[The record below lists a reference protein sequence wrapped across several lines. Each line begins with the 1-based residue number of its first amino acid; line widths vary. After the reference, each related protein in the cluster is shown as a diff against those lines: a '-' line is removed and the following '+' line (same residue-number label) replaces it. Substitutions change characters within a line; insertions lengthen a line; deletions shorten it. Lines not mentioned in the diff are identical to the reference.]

1 MSSQIII
8 NEVHP
13 NQESD
18 NEWIEFLATE
28 TLPDDFSLNEYT
40 IFDNSKQIYKFT
52 TEKFINQLLVVELS
66 GLNNDS
72 DSVILKNS
80 NGEVIDYFT
89 YSKTEKGLSWF
100 RTENGNFLLG
110 EPSKNQNNPIPSQGP
125 SLSPSPSHTP
135 SPNYNPSTSPS
146 PSPSQSLSPALLSN
160 SPTPS
165 ISQAKI
171 NIRPQYVYDLKKVKL
186 EATESSLAKRNNRLV
201 ILSET
206 EGQREFVNAI
216 IGSSLIILSAIFII
230 YVKSR

>member
-18 NEWIEFLATE
+18 NEWVEFLATE

-80 NGEVIDYFT
+80 NDEVIDYFT

-100 RTENGNFLLG
+100 RTKNGNFLLG
-110 EPSKNQNNPIPSQGP
+110 EPSKNQNNPTPSQGP
-125 SLSPSPSHTP
+125 NLNPTP

-146 PSPSQSLSPALLSN
+146 PSPSQSPSPALLSN

>member
-18 NEWIEFLATE
+18 NEWVEFLATE

-72 DSVILKNS
+72 DSVVLKNNKS
-80 NGEVIDYFT
+80 EIIDSFT

-110 EPSKNQNNPIPSQGP
+110 EPSKNQNNPIPSQI
-125 SLSPSPSHTP
+125 PSPTP

-146 PSPSQSLSPALLSN
+146 PSPSQSLSHALLSS

-165 ISQAKI
+165 INQTKI
-171 NIRPQYVYDLKKVKL
+171 NNRPQYVYDLKKVKL
-186 EATESSLAKRNNRLV
+186 EATESSLEKRNNRLV

-216 IGSSLIILSAIFII
+216 IGSSLIILSAVFII

>member
-13 NQESD
+13 NQESG
-18 NEWIEFLATE
+18 NEWVEFLATE

-52 TEKFINQLLVVELS
+52 TEKFINQILVVELS

-72 DSVILKNS
+72 DSVILKNN
-80 NGEVIDYFT
+80 NGEIIDSFT

-100 RTENGNFLLG
+100 RAENGNFLLG
-110 EPSKNQNNPIPSQGP
+110 ESSKNQNNPTPTQ
-125 SLSPSPSHTP
+125 SPSPTTTP
-135 SPNYNPSTSPS
+135 SDNPSTSPS
-146 PSPSQSLSPALLSN
+146 PSQSPSLALLSN

-201 ILSET
+201 ILSDT

-230 YVKSR
+230 YVKFR

>member
-13 NQESD
+13 NQESG
-18 NEWIEFLATE
+18 NEWVEFLTTE
-28 TLPDDFSLNEYT
+28 TLPDDFSLSEYT

-72 DSVILKNS
+72 DSVILKNN
-80 NGEVIDYFT
+80 NGEIIDSFT

-100 RTENGNFLLG
+100 RAENGNFLLG
-110 EPSKNQNNPIPSQGP
+110 ESSKNQNNPTPTQ
-125 SLSPSPSHTP
+125 SPSPTTTP
-135 SPNYNPSTSPS
+135 SDNPSPS
-146 PSPSQSLSPALLSN
+146 PSPSQSPSLALLSN